1 MPSDETTKIL
11 PDFQD
16 DDVISFPQSEC
27 RVGRLR
33 QAAGGT
39 GLFGL
44 EKHPTQQAL
53 ISQQLRQRL
62 NILPENANW
71 LEGVQCE
78 ILKLDQAKWKKGRLK
93 VNLSVSVT
101 FLPDEE

>member
-1 MPSDETTKIL
+1 MSSNEDTKIL
-11 PDFQD
+11 PDLQD

-33 QAAGGT
+33 DAAVG

-44 EKHPTQQAL
+44 GKHPSLNAL
-53 ISQQLRQRL
+53 VNQLLRERL
-62 NILPENANW
+62 NSLPPNANW

-78 ILKLDQAKWKKGRLK
+78 ILKLGQGKWKKGKLK
-93 VNLSVSVT
+93 VNLSFSLT

>member
-1 MPSDETTKIL
+1 MPSDETKIL
-11 PDFQD
+11 PDLQD

-33 QAAGGT
+33 EAAGSA

-44 EKHPTQQAL
+44 EKHPTQQNF

-78 ILKLDQAKWKKGRLK
+78 ILKIDQGKWKKGRLK
-93 VNLSVSVT
+93 VNLSISVT